1 MLALLYLSALV
12 TNGAWS
18 TALNIGNEVNDFLP
32 DRECVFV
39 VVSKFDIEGEIL
51 NTFIKKLS
59 FWALMYI
66 NLQNL
71 VS

>member
-1 MLALLYLSALV
+1 MLAILCLSALV

-51 NTFIKKLS
+51 NTFISNLS
-59 FWALMYI
+59 FLGF
-66 NLQNL
+66 N
-71 VS
+71 VH